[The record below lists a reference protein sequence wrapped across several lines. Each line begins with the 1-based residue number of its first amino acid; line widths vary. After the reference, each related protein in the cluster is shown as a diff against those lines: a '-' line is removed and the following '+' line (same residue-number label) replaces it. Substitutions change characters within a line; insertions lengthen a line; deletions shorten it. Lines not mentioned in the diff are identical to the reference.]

1 MHVLKPK
8 YMYRMYFYVYVDYL
22 GKRVSLRFMSYERE
36 KR

>member
-8 YMYRMYFYVYVDYL
+8 YMYGMYFYVYVDYL
-22 GKRVSLRFMSYERE
+22 RRGVRLGFMSCERE